1 MGLISRVS
9 SRTYRGA
16 VMSQND
22 LGDWYKSIPYVFR
35 AVFTAMLV
43 GPLALR
49 FKLMDA
55 GLLIADYEKVFYS
68 FQLWR
73 PVSACL
79 LAGVIF
85 HWAINLY
92 IFYNYGQALSKGT
105 FENKPADEAFM

>member
-1 MGLISRVS
+1 
-9 SRTYRGA
+9 
-16 VMSQND
+16 
-22 LGDWYKSIPYVFR
+22 
-35 AVFTAMLV
+35 MLV

-68 FQLWR
+68 FHLWR
-73 PVSACL
+73 PISACL
-79 LAGVIF
+79 LAGVSF

-105 FENKPADEAFM
+105 FENKPADEAFMYVVLVICCNAVGWLFGRVFFYYGEI